1 MLRLANFRRIAHW
14 LVARGAFPTFHRGY
28 YSKLMELRG
37 ICGATVSNLSPQL
50 EVTAHG
56 VVAGDALEERNWHAE
71 GSGSSQTAGAP
82 CHFCGRPRGPVR
94 AEIATGLAGGL
105 KWQSGKARMAP
116 PMPRSVEGAP
126 GQRSSAAR
134 QDTNQSSSRE
144 SVGTKHDSK
153 STTFAWIPL
162 SFAWHLRTP
171 HRMSETVVGWPHAS
185 VRAGALAFP
194 ANHPQLVLV
203 RCSYFQ
209 AVSIQL
215 SFI

>member
-1 MLRLANFRRIAHW
+1 MNLGTLRLPTQLPVKFREMLRLANFRRIAHW

-116 PMPRSVEGAP
+116 PMPRSVHQDSALQ
-126 GQRSSAAR
+126 QRGKTPTKAAA
-134 QDTNQSSSRE
+134 
-144 SVGTKHDSK
+144 G
-153 STTFAWIPL
+153 
-162 SFAWHLRTP
+162 
-171 HRMSETVVGWPHAS
+171 
-185 VRAGALAFP
+185 RA
-194 ANHPQLVLV
+194 
-203 RCSYFQ
+203 
-209 AVSIQL
+209 
-215 SFI
+215 